1 VMGSRIED
9 LIKNRHRSRCEL
21 KRVCEPKMQR
31 KAKAANPS
39 GSEGFWFGIERVEI
53 PNCLR

>member
-1 VMGSRIED
+1 MGSRIED

-21 KRVCEPKMQR
+21 KRVCEPQMQR

-39 GSEGFWFGIERVEI
+39 GSEGFWFGIERVVI